1 MVSTTLTASSHF
13 ETFTDVPGETLVQLV
28 DEHEHVA
35 VLFYSSLDKNT
46 KKVIA
51 MVVVILW
58 WWSCGHA
65 FFEGSINSTDKSE
78 WWFVGPMQV
87 LSEMGEMETGD
98 LDVEIVR

>member
-51 MVVVILW
+51 MVVVI
-58 WWSCGHA
+58 
-65 FFEGSINSTDKSE
+65 
-78 WWFVGPMQV
+78 M
-87 LSEMGEMETGD
+87 
-98 LDVEIVR
+98 